1 MLYGRM
7 PRYLFS
13 FEGIPPE
20 DEGID
25 LPDNAAA
32 LAMARHA
39 AREFSYHHHGP
50 VPKIIVFNEDE
61 EPIFS
66 FGPSDISA

>member
-1 MLYGRM
+1 M
-7 PRYLFS
+7 PRYLFA
-13 FEGIPPE
+13 FEGTAPE
-20 DEGID
+20 DEGVE

-39 AREFSYHHHGP
+39 AKDFAYNRDTP
-50 VPKIIVFNEDE
+50 VPKIVIFNAAG

-66 FGPSDISA
+66 FGPFEISN